1 MQKDFVSNVS
11 HELKTPVTSLLGFTE
26 TLIDGAKEDPEVL
39 INFCTSC
46 KRCPASATINSR
58 NFRTFSGQCNNSLC
72 RTRNYFRKI
81 YYRNSRFLSAT
92 IGSKTAENSRSWS
105 AREPV
110 FHQIRIV
117 LSNREE
123 SN

>member
-1 MQKDFVSNVS
+1 M
-11 HELKTPVTSLLGFTE
+11 GFTE

-39 INFCTSC
+39 NQFCTSC

-58 NFRTFSGQCNNSLC
+58 NFRTFSG
-72 RTRNYFRKI
+72 
-81 YYRNSRFLSAT
+81 SAT
-92 IGSKTAENSRSWS
+92 IPYAEQEITLEKFITEILGSYQQQLADKTAENSRSWS

>member
-1 MQKDFVSNVS
+1 MS

-39 INFCTSC
+39 NQFLHIMQKDAQRLQQLIQEILELS
-46 KRCPASATINSR
+46 RGSATIPYAEQEITLEK
-58 NFRTFSGQCNNSLC
+58 FITEILG
-72 RTRNYFRKI
+72 
-81 YYRNSRFLSAT
+81 FLSAT